1 MNTRLNY
8 IHKIKNNVVLAWFI
22 TAILLL
28 MGANMIKEI
37 LIFILTWLYEIFI
50 QQKYI

>member
-1 MNTRLNY
+1 M
-8 IHKIKNNVVLAWFI
+8 AWFFTVI
-22 TAILLL
+22 FLL

-50 QQKYI
+50 QQNIFKP